1 MRLLII
7 DDDPFVS
14 LSLKT
19 ILSAEEG
26 IEVEG
31 IGKSGEEAVTLY
43 REYRPDILLMDI
55 QMGGKGGLWAGRE
68 ILKEDPEAKIL
79 YLTTFSDS
87 EYIIEALKMGAR
99 GYLIK
104 QEIDSIP
111 PALQA
116 VMSGQSVFGSEI
128 VHRLPSLLSS
138 QGADSHR
145 DGAQREERSFLS
157 PGDTETADSSLAEG
171 WGLTDKE
178 FEIVSLVAE
187 GLNNRE
193 IARHLCLGEG
203 TVRNYLSIILEKLN
217 LRDRTQLAVFYYRRQ
232 RER

>member
-55 QMGGKGGLWAGRE
+55 QMEGKGGLWAGRE

-116 VMSGQSVFGSEI
+116 VMSGQSVFGNEI

>member
-55 QMGGKGGLWAGRE
+55 QMEGKGGLWAGRE
-68 ILKEDPEAKIL
+68 ILKEDPKAKIL

-116 VMSGQSVFGSEI
+116 VMSGQSVFGNEI

-157 PGDTETADSSLAEG
+157 SGDTETADSSLAEG

-203 TVRNYLSIILEKLN
+203 TIRNYLSIILEKLN

>member
-55 QMGGKGGLWAGRE
+55 QMEGKGGLWAGRE

-87 EYIIEALKMGAR
+87 EYIIEALKRGAR

-116 VMSGQSVFGSEI
+116 VMSGQSVFGNEI

-145 DGAQREERSFLS
+145 DGAQREERSFLP
-157 PGDTETADSSLAEG
+157 PGNTETADSSLAEG

>member
-55 QMGGKGGLWAGRE
+55 QMEGKGGLWAGRE

-116 VMSGQSVFGSEI
+116 VMSGQSVFGNEI

-157 PGDTETADSSLAEG
+157 PGDTETADPSLAEG